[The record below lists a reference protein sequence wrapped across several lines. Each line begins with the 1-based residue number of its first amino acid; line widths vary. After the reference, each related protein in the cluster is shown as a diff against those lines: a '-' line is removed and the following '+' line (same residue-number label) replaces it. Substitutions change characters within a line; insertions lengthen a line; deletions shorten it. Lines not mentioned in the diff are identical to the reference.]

1 MTVAERKM
9 PQQMLPRG
17 LAGKFTLI
25 MMNRMHGAIYK
36 NMAKELGLKGDDDV
50 LEVACGNGYFLKK
63 YAVHVRSIA
72 GLDLSD
78 VSIDMARKKHRDRI
92 EAGTAEFIQGDAS
105 QLPWEDD
112 KFGVVTAMGSFIGF
126 PRPLESLQE
135 MRRVLR
141 PGGRAVIS
149 IEWNSEDGKDH
160 KKEVEQYGMHIW
172 SEDEVRDMMGQTG
185 FSDIRFSYA
194 KAFMIPKM
202 MTVHALK

>member
-1 MTVAERKM
+1 MDVTERKM

-17 LAGKFTLI
+17 FAGKVTLI
-25 MMNRMHGAIYK
+25 IMNRMHGVIYK
-36 NMAKELGLKGDDDV
+36 NMAKELELKSDDDV

-63 YAVHVRSIA
+63 YAAHVRSIA
-72 GLDLSD
+72 GIDLSD
-78 VSIDMARKKHRDRI
+78 VSVEMAKKKHRDRV

-112 KFGVVTAMGSFIGF
+112 KFGVVIAMGSFIGF
-126 PRPLESLQE
+126 PRPLETLQE
-135 MRRVLR
+135 MRRALR

-160 KKEVEQYGMHIW
+160 TKEIEKYGMHIW
-172 SEDEVRDMMGQTG
+172 SESEVRDMIEKAG
-185 FSDIRFSYA
+185 FSDVRFSYA
-194 KAFMIPKM
+194 KAFTMPKM